1 VLSDYLVFASP
12 TFDPNDYANAILA
25 GESYPPQSD
34 VKVILKHPSNST
46 KSAGQDSIAKEDLSV
61 EISKLTLGIDDVS
74 KQIRNL
80 VSLQGALI
88 CSCFSNF
95 QVTIHHEDLLQQATN
110 TNNLGGSLTFIRQ
123 GLKDLDLS
131 ADKYELSR
139 PHLYE

>member
-34 VKVILKHPSNST
+34 VKVILKHPST

-139 PHLYE
+139 PHLYD